1 MNDLLNQTRSE
12 VRQLP
17 FMLGKVFGG
26 ILAVVGVA
34 GLVLIWTGK
43 SGPLLTSLAP
53 YFISVLLGF
62 LLFLLCSRAMARGKT
77 ENSLQ
82 AMPVRNQLRV
92 NIIAWSLLLLLVM
105 VFLLITYFVTR

>member
-17 FMLGKVFGG
+17 FMLGKVLGG

-53 YFISVLLGF
+53 YFISALLGI
-62 LLFLLCSRAMARGKT
+62 LLFLFSSWAMARYVKS
-77 ENSLQ
+77 SLQ
-82 AMPVRNQLRV
+82 TVPARNVLRMSIV
-92 NIIAWSLLLLLVM
+92 AWSLLLLLVT